1 MGATS
6 RYTAPKATI
15 DPDRSKSWIKR
26 ATPVVMAHKL
36 QWFSALIF
44 SFLGLIIQVWI
55 PKILQNGITNS
66 LINKTQPLHNYV
78 ELIAVLALFTGVF
91 GYISRT
97 NLFKVAYAI
106 EFDLRNILYEH
117 FTRMSFPFY
126 DRVQSGQL
134 ISRANSDIRSVQMY
148 LTFAPMILVQCS
160 IALVAFAFMLS
171 ISVPLAFVAMA
182 SMPFIYIVGIK
193 MRKSLFPVSWL
204 IQSRLAEVATV
215 VDENVNGVRVVRSF
229 AAEQQQLGQLA
240 KAADRVQWGYIKDAD
255 LRARFAPLVQNLS
268 QVGLVLVLL
277 VGGWLVIHEHL
288 PVASIVSFNLYLVM
302 MQAPFMML
310 GMLIMMGQRA
320 SASADRIYE
329 IIDEKPTIVDR
340 PDAIDLVDCQGD
352 VEFDDVSFAYADDSL
367 LTKPGGDDGPRE
379 ILRNLN
385 LHLHPGETI
394 ALVGRTGSGKS
405 TVARV
410 LARFYDATGG
420 TVRVDGHD
428 VRDLTL
434 TSLRA
439 NIGVVLDEP
448 FLFSVSIRDNI
459 AYGRPDASM
468 EEVMAAAEAAGATGF
483 INRLADGYDTVVG
496 ERGYTLSGGQRQRI
510 AIARALLVN
519 PPILILDDATSA
531 IDVKVEQRI
540 HSSLRVLMEG
550 RTTLIIAHRLSTI
563 SLADRVVLLDNG
575 RIVADGTHAE
585 LLASTPLYSEVLA
598 QATSEEQAA
607 AEAAAGYRGPRAGR
621 RRPRARGRGT
631 RAAGRAP
638 RDRRRGPRAREGCDL
653 MFGGG
658 GVGPPMGGGGA
669 PGSAQA
675 GLPFGGIPHELQAG
689 VDLLLDEEPERG
701 EPDVVFTQLPTAHE
715 SKKLTLTSLLME
727 YPGHVRAG
735 RVLGGDD
742 RPVHPAR
749 PEPRLLRHQP
759 WPDAAPLRLRRRGAH
774 GGAVPG
780 VDRRVGQRA
789 VRAGAGDGPPRLVGH
804 ERPAHQGVPPP
815 AAALAR
821 LLHRGE
827 GGRRHEPHDER
838 HREPA
843 AAAAGRAGPVRH
855 SGPDHGR
862 HHGLPLRH
870 QRASWPPSPSSPCCL
885 PSSSCR
891 SGSSGPPSAAT
902 TRCATASR
910 SCWPTSPRACRACAS

>member
-1 MGATS
+1 MAPRPCDGDTTRELETAIEDGTGTEDGGPTLPFAAYVPMGATS
-6 RYTAPKATI
+6 RYTKPKATI
-15 DPDRSKSWIKR
+15 DPDRTKSWLKR
-26 ATPVVMAHKL
+26 ATPIVMAHKVA
-36 QWFSALIF
+36 WFSALIF

-55 PKILQNGITNS
+55 PKILQEGITNA

-78 ELIAVLALFTGVF
+78 ELIAVLALFTGAF
-91 GYISRT
+91 GYISRN

-160 IALVAFAFMLS
+160 IAVVAFAFMLS

-182 SMPFIYIVGIK
+182 SMPFIYLVGIK

-255 LRARFAPLVQNLS
+255 LRARYAPLVQNLS

-277 VGGWLVIHEHL
+277 VGGWFVIHDHL

-340 PDAIDLVDCQGD
+340 PDAIDLVNCQGD

-367 LTKPGGDDGPRE
+367 LSKTSDDGPRQ

-420 TVRVDGHD
+420 HVRVDGHD

-459 AYGRPDASM
+459 AYGRPDASL

-510 AIARALLVN
+510 AIARALLIN

-563 SLADRVVLLDNG
+563 SLADRVVLLDGG

-598 QATSEEQAA
+598 QAAKERKRPRKKWRRRVWSRASAWTTWPSSRTAWRSSLKTDFSRPTTRSSSPRRARSDVRRWRSRAA
-607 AEAAAGYRGPRAGR
+607 HGR
-621 RRPRARGRGT
+621 RRGPGLGSGGT
-631 RAAGRAP
+631 ALRRHPARAAGRCRSAP
-638 RDRRRGPRAREGCDL
+638 
-653 MFGGG
+653 
-658 GVGPPMGGGGA
+658 GGGA
-669 PGSAQA
+669 RPRRA
-675 GLPFGGIPHELQAG
+675 GCPLHPAAVGARVEEADAHLAAHG
-689 VDLLLDEEPERG
+689 VPR
-701 EPDVVFTQLPTAHE
+701 
-715 SKKLTLTSLLME
+715 
-727 YPGHVRAG
+727 HVRAG
-735 RVLGGDD
+735 RPPGRAD
-742 RPVHPAR
+742 RRLHPAR
-749 PEPRLLRHQP
+749 PEPRFLRHQP
-759 WPDAAPLRLRRRGAH
+759 RPDAAPLRLWRRHPHGRALPDLHRRVRRGPV
-774 GGAVPG
+774 GPG
-780 VDRRVGQRA
+780 PG
-789 VRAGAGDGPPRLVGH
+789 
-804 ERPAHQGVPPP
+804 
-815 AAALAR
+815 
-821 LLHRGE
+821 
-827 GGRRHEPHDER
+827 
-838 HREPA
+838 
-843 AAAAGRAGPVRH
+843 
-855 SGPDHGR
+855 
-862 HHGLPLRH
+862 
-870 QRASWPPSPSSPCCL
+870 
-885 PSSSCR
+885 
-891 SGSSGPPSAAT
+891 
-902 TRCATASR
+902 
-910 SCWPTSPRACRACAS
+910 